1 MSYQSNAQV
10 FSCLQVI
17 SMVLNDTIC
26 VLGSEPSNIAIHH
39 LENDWGGPLLATGIG
54 LIAMVGFVIRGLF
67 IYFLTYEAPKE
78 RTINNLL
85 KVEQVS
91 ENQSK

>member
-1 MSYQSNAQV
+1 
-10 FSCLQVI
+10 
-17 SMVLNDTIC
+17 MVLNDTIC

-39 LENDWGGPLLATGIG
+39 LANDWGGPLIATGVG
-54 LIAMVGFVIRGLF
+54 LIAMVGLVIRGLF